1 MVRNKTNSKE
11 RVMFKKW
18 SVYLSLLQQELLWP
32 QNLLLWLTLI
42 FVWNLLLLTG
52 LDQEM
57 LLSQVLL
64 IITMPIKILFHF
76 CLEPAS
82 VDWS

>member
-18 SVYLSLLQQELLWP
+18 SVYLSRLQQELLWP

-42 FVWNLLLLTG
+42 FVWNLLPLTG

-64 IITMPIKILFHF
+64 IITMAAKIFGQLFVLF
-76 CLEPAS
+76 
-82 VDWS
+82 VFDGY

>member
-1 MVRNKTNSKE
+1 
-11 RVMFKKW
+11 MFKKW
-18 SVYLSLLQQELLWP
+18 SVYLSRLQQELLWP

-42 FVWNLLLLTG
+42 FVWNLLPLTG

-64 IITMPIKILFHF
+64 IITMPAKIFGQLFF
-76 CLEPAS
+76 VC
-82 VDWS
+82 V